1 MEKESEGGPAKDN
14 AFSGLWP
21 HFQWKQSTW
30 LKEDQDYAVA
40 PTIFWV
46 HTTIKTK
53 KKHYTKILCLTKTCC
68 TWSVFLKVIS

>member
-40 PTIFWV
+40 PTIFWS
-46 HTTIKTK
+46 TYMYQPRTIMCDARGLIK
-53 KKHYTKILCLTKTCC
+53 
-68 TWSVFLKVIS
+68 